1 MSLQNRRNFLKTA
14 GIVGGTFATI
24 SSNAFPLI
32 QRSSLKKIKIEVT
45 DSNFEREPLIRPFG
59 FKGGY
64 MSEIW
69 QTAVWM

>member
-1 MSLQNRRNFLKTA
+1 MKRRKFIKSSMLTG
-14 GIVGGTFATI
+14 GIAMTSRSVSDTI
-24 SSNAFPLI
+24 SSMTGMMH
-32 QRSSLKKIKIEVT
+32 KKITIKRA

-69 QTAVWM
+69 QTASLLE